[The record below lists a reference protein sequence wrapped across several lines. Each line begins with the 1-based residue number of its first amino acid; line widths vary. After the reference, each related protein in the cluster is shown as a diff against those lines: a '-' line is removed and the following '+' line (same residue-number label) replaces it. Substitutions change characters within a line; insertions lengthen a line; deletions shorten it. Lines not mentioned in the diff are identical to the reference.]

1 MTIPRKR
8 PEPRRLTPTMLISL
22 FSLGANAGGSRATLE
37 LSSRLRS
44 DVTYLVADP
53 ADRLATPLLA
63 NPAGL
68 RPPTIR
74 VNRLKPKPHVRP
86 GTASA
91 RELVRRNLDLAAD
104 FAWVRR
110 QDRLAAASGADLVC
124 SMTTLM
130 HRADVFWVHFLRA
143 QAVEQ
148 TYGVSVSRAD
158 ALLRRIDL
166 KERHLL
172 HLERKNLD
180 PANHRL
186 VIAPSRRT
194 AADLAFHYDVDP
206 ERVAVVHNGVDDA
219 VFTPPTAAVRAQA
232 RARLGLASDDVLA
245 LFVGRSPERK
255 GLEPLVESAARIRRS
270 TQGQRLRLAFAG
282 FADTDYAHRV
292 LAGHSLGAFVPGE
305 LPQDV
310 LHRDWYSAADLLVLP
325 SMVEPFGLV
334 ALEAMS
340 CGVPAAVS
348 DVAGA
353 AEVISDRETGV
364 ILDSR
369 HLAQDLD
376 RLLVD
381 ALEARLDLAAMG
393 AAARCDVATRLS
405 WASQATHLQIRLDE
419 LAAQG
424 PSLVTSGGRV
434 HVPTHRPGPVVLRP
448 NGARSRP
455 SHPAVAA
462 HTAVLPLP
470 GRRPVATQANATR
483 SR

>member
-1 MTIPRKR
+1 MSASRR
-8 PEPRRLTPTMLISL
+8 RAGSRRLSPSVLISL

-37 LSSRLRS
+37 LSSRLAS

-53 ADRLATPLLA
+53 ADGLASPLLA
-63 NPAGL
+63 NPAGHT
-68 RPPTIR
+68 PPTIR
-74 VNRLKPKPHVRP
+74 VNRVRPKPHVRP
-86 GTASA
+86 GTATA

-110 QDRLAAASGADLVC
+110 QDRLAATSGVELVC

-186 VIAPSRRT
+186 VIAPSQRT
-194 AADLAFHYDVDP
+194 AADLAFHYDLDP
-206 ERVAVVHNGVDDA
+206 ARVAVVHNGVDDA
-219 VFTPPTAAVRAQA
+219 VFTPPTTAVRTKA

-255 GLEPLVESAARIRRS
+255 GLAPLVESAARVRR
-270 TQGQRLRLAFAG
+270 TAQGHRLRLAFAG

-292 LAGHSLGAFVPGE
+292 LAGSALGAFVPGE

-310 LHRDWYSAADLLVLP
+310 LHRDWYSAADLLILP

-334 ALEAMS
+334 ALEAMA

-364 ILDSR
+364 VLDSR
-369 HLAQDLD
+369 HLAEELD
-376 RLLVD
+376 RVLVD
-381 ALEARLDLAAMG
+381 ALESRLDLAAMG

-405 WASQATHLQIRLDE
+405 WASQATHLQLRLDA
-419 LAAQG
+419 LAAEG
-424 PSLVTSGGRV
+424 PSLVASDGRS
-434 HVPTHRPGPVVLRP
+434 HAPSRRPGPVVLRP
-448 NGARSRP
+448 KPAQTRTGA
-455 SHPAVAA
+455 AA
-462 HTAVLPLP
+462 RTGMLVVGP
-470 GRRPVATQANATR
+470 GRRPGTIAQASATR

>member
-8 PEPRRLTPTMLISL
+8 SGPLRLTPTMLISL

-53 ADRLATPLLA
+53 ANGLATPLLA

-206 ERVAVVHNGVDDA
+206 ARVAVVHNGVDDA
-219 VFTPPTAAVRAQA
+219 VFTPPTTAVRAQA

-255 GLEPLVESAARIRRS
+255 GLEPLVESAARIRRT
-270 TQGQRLRLAFAG
+270 TQGHRLRLAFAG

-381 ALEARLDLAAMG
+381 ALEGRLDLAAMG

-419 LAAQG
+419 LAARG
-424 PSLVTSGGRV
+424 PSLVTSGGRM
-434 HVPTHRPGPVVLRP
+434 HVPTRRPGPVVLRP
-448 NGARSRP
+448 TAAQSRA

-462 HTAVLPLP
+462 HAVVPASA
-470 GRRPVATQANATR
+470 RRPVVTQASATR

>member
-1 MTIPRKR
+1 MTVPRKR

-53 ADRLATPLLA
+53 ADGLATPLLA

-91 RELVRRNLDLAAD
+91 RELLRRNLDLAAD

-110 QDRLAAASGADLVC
+110 QDRLAAASGAELVC

-166 KERHLL
+166 KERPFSVGCGTAV
-172 HLERKNLD
+172 D
-180 PANHRL
+180 PRVPFMMSILGA
-186 VIAPSRRT
+186 RRRRPRT
-194 AADLAFHYDVDP
+194 GRRRRVHAADGGRSAGRPALP
-206 ERVAVVHNGVDDA
+206 
-219 VFTPPTAAVRAQA
+219 
-232 RARLGLASDDVLA
+232 SDDVLA

-255 GLEPLVESAARIRRS
+255 GLEPLVESAARIRR
-270 TQGQRLRLAFAG
+270 TAQGHRLRLAFAG

-305 LPQDV
+305 LAQDV
-310 LHRDWYSAADLLVLP
+310 LHRDWYSAADLLILP

-364 ILDSR
+364 VLDSR
-369 HLAQDLD
+369 HLAADLD

-381 ALEARLDLAAMG
+381 ALEGRLDLAAMG
-393 AAARCDVATRLS
+393 AAARIDVATRLS

-419 LAAQG
+419 LAARG
-424 PSLVTSGGRV
+424 PSLVTSGGRA
-434 HVPTHRPGPVVLRP
+434 HVPSRRLRPVVLRP
-448 NGARSRP
+448 NAGKSRP
-455 SHPAVAA
+455 TCPVVAPYTAAVP
-462 HTAVLPLP
+462 VPE
-470 GRRPVATQANATR
+470 RRPVTAQASATR